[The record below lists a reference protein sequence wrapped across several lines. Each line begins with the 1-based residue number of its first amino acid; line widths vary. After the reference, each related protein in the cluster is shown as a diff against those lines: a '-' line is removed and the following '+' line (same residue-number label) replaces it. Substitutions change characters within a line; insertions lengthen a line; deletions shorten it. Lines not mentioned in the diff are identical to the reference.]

1 MQEDSAAHESLG
13 QRIARL
19 RRGRGWTQRK
29 LADETGFRLSA
40 VTKLERDSRT
50 LHLEELTVL
59 AKALEVSLDSLVSG
73 SGRRANFPDQRLR
86 LRLELL
92 QELPKE
98 GRDSLVQLLDAIL
111 NLHRLVSGRKTD
123 DNKSEPRL

>member
-29 LADETGFRLSA
+29 LAGETGFPLSA

-50 LHLEELTVL
+50 LHIEELTVL
-59 AKALEVSLDSLVSG
+59 AKALEVSLDSLVSD
-73 SGRRANFPDQRLR
+73 RRPDFPDQRLR

-92 QELPKE
+92 QELPKK

-111 NLHRLVSGRKTD
+111 NVHRLVTGRNED
-123 DNKSEPRL
+123 DNKSKPRL